1 MDPSFRW
8 GVGKSGRSGH
18 AVSVLMDGVS
28 VEPIGK
34 SSMSGPMTKPFYITT
49 AISYPNGRPHIG
61 HAYEA
66 IATDAIARFQ
76 RLNGRDVFFMTGT
89 DEHGLK
95 MAQTARERG
104 LEPSAL
110 AEEMS
115 GYFKQMD
122 DRLDISYDRFIRTTE
137 PAHHA
142 ASQAIWKAM
151 EEKGDIYLGRYEGWY
166 SVRDE
171 AYYDEKELVTAD
183 SGERL
188 SPQGTEVEWTVEE
201 SWFFRL
207 SAYQDRLLAHY
218 AANPGFIRPDSR
230 RNEVL
235 RFVEG
240 GLSDLS
246 ISRTSFDWGV
256 KVPGSDKHVMYVW
269 LDALTN
275 YLTGVG
281 YPDVESEA
289 YRTFWPA
296 DIHVIGKDVVRFHAV
311 YWPAF
316 LMSADLP
323 LPCQVFGHGHVLLR
337 GEKMSKSAGNVLD
350 PFALADSVGVDQ
362 LRYFL
367 LRDVTFG
374 QDGSYSSEA
383 IVTRVNADLANS
395 FGNLAQ
401 RTLSFIAKNCDGV
414 LPVGGKGDEADADL
428 LATVEAALAEMARL
442 FEELALSQ
450 GIEAWLRAV
459 FACNQYIDA
468 QAPWAL
474 RKTDP
479 ERMTAVLAT
488 LCRAIR
494 DLTIAIQPII
504 PGSAAKLLDQMG
516 IPAGERSLASIGDAE
531 AYAQLAA
538 SGFKL
543 EAPTPIF
550 PRLEMPADA

>member
-1 MDPSFRW
+1 
-8 GVGKSGRSGH
+8 
-18 AVSVLMDGVS
+18 
-28 VEPIGK
+28 
-34 SSMSGPMTKPFYITT
+34 MTKPFYITT

-76 RLNGRDVFFMTGT
+76 RQMGRNVRFQTGT

-104 LEPSAL
+104 VAPAEL
-110 AEEMS
+110 AQEMS
-115 GYFKQMD
+115 SYFKDMND
-122 DRLDISYDRFIRTTE
+122 HLNISYDRFIRTTE
-137 PAHHA
+137 ADHHRS
-142 ASQAIWKAM
+142 SQAIWQAM
-151 EEKGDIYLGRYEGWY
+151 EASGDLYLDRYEGWY

-171 AYYDEKELVTAD
+171 AYYDEKELIVAD

-207 SAYQDRLLAHY
+207 SRYQEPLLRHY
-218 AANPGFIRPDSR
+218 HDNPGFIRPEAR
-230 RNEVL
+230 RNEVM

-246 ISRTSFDWGV
+246 VSRTSFDWGV
-256 KVPGSDKHVMYVW
+256 KVPGSDDHVMYVW
-269 LDALTN
+269 VDALTN
-275 YLTGVG
+275 YITGVG
-281 YPDVESEA
+281 YPDENSEA
-289 YRTFWPA
+289 YRRFWPA
-296 DIHVIGKDVVRFHAV
+296 DVHVIGKDIIRFHAV

-316 LMSADLP
+316 LMSAGLELP
-323 LPCQVFGHGHVLLR
+323 RQVFGHGFVLHR
-337 GEKMSKSAGNVLD
+337 GEKMSKSLGNVIDPLD
-350 PFALADSVGVDQ
+350 LVRAFGVDQ

-367 LRDVTFG
+367 LREVTFG
-374 QDGSYSSEA
+374 QDGSYSAEA
-383 IVTRVNADLANS
+383 IVNRVNADLSNS

-401 RTLSFIAKNCDGV
+401 RTLSFIAKNLGGE
-414 LPVGGKGDEADADL
+414 LPLGGKGDPADEAL
-428 LATVEAALAEMARL
+428 LATVRATAEEVRRL
-442 FEELALSQ
+442 WDDLSLSQ

-468 QAPWAL
+468 QAPWTL

-488 LCRAIR
+488 LVQAIR
-494 DLTIAIQPII
+494 DLAILIRPVI
-504 PGSAAKLLDQMG
+504 PGAADALLDQMG
-516 IPAGERSLASIGDAE
+516 VPGEGRGMAALGDADSYARLAS
-531 AYAQLAA
+531 

-543 EAPTPIF
+543 ELPKPIF
-550 PRLEMPADA
+550 PRLEIPPDM